1 MRFSD
6 FVQLMHR
13 YIGCSVTQQEYVLY
27 LTNLVIRD
35 PMTDDEKKLDED
47 DALNPLSGKKDM
59 SSLSKIYSG
68 TDNRK
73 IKQKDARTIQGLFSK
88 TKFVDAFRTVDY
100 EAREELIEK
109 LKGFGIQGNLEVDNI
124 DEVCAELF
132 YRFIDAMASNKGY
145 IDTAIPVHIDSYG
158 NRYVTV
164 EVSTVYVKDGKL
176 YVGDE
181 VLELPAALAPEKDIR
196 PEEMPYVNALCAA
209 YADALAQ
216 AVTPDIIETLP
227 GRYRRDFTSQ
237 RTSYYEAEWLHHS
250 VRDVFDGGEEKFEAL
265 KKDAYDGI
273 ESTYLQDYDNGYQ
286 RLQAVLDKI
295 TNTTLDTSSIDR
307 IKSLMKNV
315 HKKGICH
322 IVVNDGT
329 INSWVDIDE

>member
-13 YIGCSVTQQEYVLY
+13 YIGCSVKQQEYVLY

-35 PMTDDEKKLDED
+35 PMTDDEKQLDED
-47 DALNPLSGKKDM
+47 DAFNPLSGKDV
-59 SSLSKIYSG
+59 STLSKIYSG
-68 TDNRK
+68 AQNRK
-73 IKQKDARTIQGLFSK
+73 IKQEDARTIQSLFSK
-88 TKFVDAFRTVDY
+88 TKFVDAFQTVDY
-100 EAREELIEK
+100 EAREELIGN
-109 LKGFGIQGNLEVDNI
+109 LNGLGIQGNLEADNI

-145 IDTAIPVHIDSYG
+145 IDTSIPVHIDSCG

-164 EVSTVYVKDGKL
+164 EVNTVYVKDGKL
-176 YVGDE
+176 HVGDE
-181 VLELPAALAPEKDIR
+181 VLELPAALAPEKDIK

-209 YADALAQ
+209 YADALTQ
-216 AVTPDIIETLP
+216 AVTPDIIGTLP
-227 GRYRRDFTSQ
+227 GRYRRDFSSQ

-273 ESTYLQDYDNGYQ
+273 ESTYLKDYDNGYQ

-322 IVVNDGT
+322 ILVNDGT
-329 INSWVDIDE
+329 IKSWVDIDE